1 MQTHHHTSV
10 LIVYLTAAVAML
22 ATGLIRSPSLHQR
35 GGSLQLTAP
44 PPSPSSVL
52 YMYSSDFD
60 DVTDE
65 AAETP
70 GFQRVASAVALVS
83 GTTVGAGILALA
95 SVSQVSYIC

>member
-1 MQTHHHTSV
+1 MQTRYHASV
-10 LIVYLTAAVAML
+10 LILYLSIAVAML
-22 ATGLIRSPSLHQR
+22 ATGLMRSPSLHQR

-44 PPSPSSVL
+44 PPSVL

-65 AAETP
+65 ARETP
-70 GFQRVASAVALVS
+70 GYQRVASAVALVS

-95 SVSQVSYIC
+95 SVSQVNYTS

>member
-1 MQTHHHTSV
+1 MQTHHHASV
-10 LIVYLTAAVAML
+10 LILYLSAAAAML

-35 GGSLQLTAP
+35 GGS
-44 PPSPSSVL
+44 
-52 YMYSSDFD
+52 Y
-60 DVTDE
+60 DVTNE
-65 AAETP
+65 AGETP